1 MFFLKY
7 IVGGKMGNIYI
18 VDAIMGSGKTSAAI
32 NKMNSEVE
40 TNFIFVTP
48 FLDEVARI
56 KKECSLYDRLFY
68 EPLQR
73 GRGKLD
79 SLHNL
84 LSEGKN
90 IASTH
95 ALFQTYNDYTQD
107 LIRQGKYVLILDEV
121 CDVVE
126 RLEYT
131 KDDIKDILNHGHLEG
146 DFLIWDD
153 KEYDGSYNDVK
164 NMAMAQ
170 SVIVWKDRQV
180 MWNLPIELFKA
191 FEEVY
196 IMTYLFEA
204 QVQRYY
210 YDYYGLSY
218 EYIGVNKDAL
228 GNYQFVYSDFTYPD
242 HVKSLKNKITII
254 EDTKLNRI
262 GDGYFDLS
270 VSWYSRELQP
280 SKGLMLKQ
288 IKNNIYNVFA
298 NRWKSVGDKMLWTS
312 FKNTYEKLQKAKYK
326 AHYLV
331 FNSRATNKYGD
342 RTDLVYPVNIFLNPY
357 YKEFFE
363 SRYVKIEEEKYALS
377 EMVQWIWRS
386 AIRNNE
392 SIRIYIPS
400 KRMRTLLK
408 NWLEE
413 ISK

>member
-1 MFFLKY
+1 
-7 IVGGKMGNIYI
+7 MGNIYI
-18 VDAIMGSGKTSAAI
+18 VDAIMGSGKTTAAI
-32 NKMNSEVE
+32 NKMNRETD
-40 TNFIFVTP
+40 TNFIFITP
-48 FLDEVARI
+48 FLDEVGRI
-56 KKECSLYDRLFY
+56 RKECSLYDRLFY

-131 KDDIKDILNHGHLEG
+131 KDDIKDILNHSHLEG
-146 DFLIWDD
+146 DFLVWDD
-153 KEYDGSYNDVK
+153 EEYDGSYNDVK
-164 NMAMAQ
+164 NMAMAK
-170 SVIVWKDRQV
+170 SVIIWNDRQV
-180 MWNLPIELFKA
+180 MWNLPIELFKS

-196 IMTYLFEA
+196 IMTYLFDA
-204 QVQRYY
+204 QVQKYY
-210 YDYYGLSY
+210 YDYYGLHY
-218 EYIGVNKDAL
+218 EYIGVNKDKN
-228 GNYQFVYSDFTYPD
+228 GDYQFVYSGFEYPES
-242 HVKSLKNKITII
+242 VKTLKDKISIV
-254 EDTKLNRI
+254 EDSKLNRI

-270 VSWYSRELQP
+270 VSWYARELQP

-288 IKNNIYNVFA
+288 VKNNIYNIFA
-298 NRWKSVGDKMLWTS
+298 NKWKSAGDKMLWTC
-312 FKNTYEKLQKAKYK
+312 FKNTYEKLQKSKYK

-331 FNSRATNKYGD
+331 FNSRATNKYAE

-377 EMVQWIWRS
+377 EMIQWIWRS
-386 AIRNNE
+386 AIRNDQP
-392 SIRIYIPS
+392 IRIYIPS
-400 KRMRTLLK
+400 SRMRNLLK

-413 ISK
+413 LSY